1 MTGVGPIPYCVLRG
15 ADPTRV
21 RFLEDEPTDAELAET
36 FGEPERLG
44 PNFMGLLD
52 VDGTGAR
59 VWLCALVWSF
69 GEGRLYWR
77 RTPIV
82 RCVDG

>member
-1 MTGVGPIPYCVLRG
+1 MVGGAVTDEIPYCVLRSV
-15 ADPTRV
+15 DPTRI
-21 RFLEDEPTDAELAET
+21 RFLEDEPTDEELAQT

-44 PNFMGLLD
+44 PHFMGLLD

-59 VWLCALVWSF
+59 VWLCALVWSY

-77 RTPIV
+77 KAAMQ
-82 RCVDG
+82 